1 MPVLDGNLPTMQL
14 TEEEILG
21 SLQSFLESPDGAEDL
36 TSQLEEVQS
45 YDLAHLLIDHFDP
58 AEILRILTA
67 LRPEQVATVVEHWE
81 YIDQYRLLHH
91 LEPSVGRAVLEQMS
105 TDAVVDLFGAI
116 HPRQEQQLFD
126 LLPEEYAPTIRSLR
140 NYDENTAGGRMT
152 IDYVSVREAMTVAQ
166 VLGHIRKVGHEAET
180 IAYIYVV
187 DAAGRLVG
195 VVSLRE
201 LLFAQPEERI
211 AAVMSTSPVS
221 VPATMDQEEVA
232 RVVSQYDLVAI
243 PVVSPQMKLVGI
255 ITVDDLVDV
264 IHDEATEDIQK
275 LGGSAPLTDSYFQTP
290 VMTLVKKRIGWI
302 LILFLAE
309 AYTGTVLRH
318 FEDVL
323 AAVVALSFFIPLLIG
338 TGGNTGSQ
346 VVATLVRGLGVG
358 EVTFKD
364 MGRVL
369 VRELSTGVVI
379 GVVMGLATL
388 LRAYTLGVGAELGP
402 VVGVTST
409 FIVIWASVVA
419 AVLPLIL
426 HRLKVD
432 PAVVSGPFITTLV
445 DGTGLFLYFTI
456 ARYMLGLHH

>member
-1 MPVLDGNLPTMQL
+1 MHLTHEEVLG
-14 TEEEILG
+14 ILQG
-21 SLQSFLESPDGAEDL
+21 YLETSSLATDL
-36 TSQLEEVQS
+36 TTHLEEVQS
-45 YDLAHLLIDHFDP
+45 YDLAHLLLEQFDP
-58 AEILRILTA
+58 PQIRTVLTA
-67 LRPEQVATVVEHWE
+67 LDPEFAAQIVEHWE
-81 YIDQYRLLHH
+81 SIDQYRLLHH
-91 LEPSVGRAVLEQMS
+91 LEPPIARAILEQMS

-116 HPRQEQQLFD
+116 HPRQEQQLIE
-126 LLPEEYAPTIRSLR
+126 LLPDEYAATIRALR
-140 NYDENTAGGRMT
+140 NYDENTAGGHMT
-152 IDYVSVREAMTVAQ
+152 IDYVSVRQSMTVGQ
-166 VLGHIRKVGHEAET
+166 VLAHIRKVGDEAET

-187 DAAGRLVG
+187 DSAGRLVG
-195 VVSLRE
+195 VLSLRE
-201 LLFAQPEERI
+201 LILAEPNVKVESI
-211 AAVMSTSPVS
+211 MSTSPVS
-221 VPATMDQEEVA
+221 VPSTLDQEEVA

-290 VMTLVKKRIGWI
+290 VLTLVKKRIGWI
-302 LILFLAE
+302 LVLFLAE

-323 AAVVALSFFIPLLIG
+323 AAVVSLSFFIPLLIG

-346 VVATLVRGLGVG
+346 IVATLVRGLGVG
-358 EVTFKD
+358 EISFKD

-369 VRELSTGVVI
+369 LREISTGLVI
-379 GVVMGLATL
+379 GLIMGVATL
-388 LRAYTLGVGAELGP
+388 IRAYTLGVGAQLGP
-402 VVGVTST
+402 VVALTST
-409 FIVIWASVVA
+409 FIVIWASIVS
-419 AVLPLIL
+419 AVLPLVL

-456 ARYMLGLHH
+456 ARWMLGLH